1 MKQNRFKLWMQ
12 AVDNELLEEA
22 QKPYRRKY
30 TFIYRIGAVAACLV
44 LVITAVTLTQR
55 KKAESLQMPN
65 PVTSASAEE
74 IQHLG
79 YSVPLPKDAENPSYY
94 IIDMGKDSAK
104 MAEVDF
110 EQNGTEYSCRALKSN
125 TVQDISGLNYEWA
138 KSEDWSGE
146 DISVQLRQSD
156 DAAWVGWY
164 AFGAGVQWCISG
176 GNNALQLLDTAQ
188 TIVENLGYTMP
199 LYPLESAESAV
210 ADGGYA
216 VAFSAA
222 DLKKTEDGYTLTA
235 EIYDYDRYEM
245 EEIDNLKQGGRI
257 QICQQPVAIGS
268 ITREDGTVHIN
279 GGTKAGGV
287 DLVEDDG
294 IYRTNGSD
302 GQPLYYDLGS
312 LTLSLSKD
320 CTFEDQA
327 DLQGESEGAVYEY
340 PELSAAIEKSGEPFR
355 AVDTVITV
363 RMEQIVQ
370 IIRYRM
376 S

>member
-12 AVDNELLEEA
+12 TVDTELLEEA
-22 QKPYRRKY
+22 QKPYRSQY
-30 TFIYRIGAVAACLV
+30 TFIYRIVAVAACLV

-65 PVTSASAEE
+65 PVTSASAEK

-279 GGTKAGGV
+279 GGTEAGGV

-340 PELSAAIEKSGEPFR
+340 PELLAAIEKSGEPFR

>member
-110 EQNGTEYSCRALKSN
+110 EQNGKEYSCRALKSD

-245 EEIDNLKQGGRI
+245 EEIDNLKQGDRI
-257 QICQQPVAIGS
+257 QTCQQPVAIGS

-279 GGTKAGGV
+279 GGTEAGGV

-312 LTLSLSKD
+312 LTLPLSKD

-327 DLQGESEGAVYEY
+327 DPKGESEGTVYEY
-340 PELSAAIEKSGEPFR
+340 PELPAAIEKSGEPFR

-376 S
+376 F

>member
-1 MKQNRFKLWMQ
+1 MKQNRFQLWMQ

-110 EQNGTEYSCRALKSN
+110 EQNGKEYSCRALKSD

-279 GGTKAGGV
+279 GGTEAGGV

-327 DLQGESEGAVYEY
+327 DLQGESEGTVYEY
-340 PELSAAIEKSGEPFR
+340 PELPAAIEKSGEPFR

>member
-110 EQNGTEYSCRALKSN
+110 EQNGTEYSCRALKSD

-199 LYPLESAESAV
+199 LYPLESAEDAV

-235 EIYDYDRYEM
+235 EIYDYDRYEI
-245 EEIDNLKQGGRI
+245 EEIDNLKQGDRI
-257 QICQQPVAIGS
+257 QICKQPVTVES
-268 ITREDGTVHIN
+268 IIAEDGTVHIN
-279 GGTKAGGV
+279 GGTEAGGV

-312 LTLSLSKD
+312 LKLSLSKD

-327 DLQGESEGAVYEY
+327 DLQGESEGTVYEY
-340 PELSAAIEKSGEPFR
+340 PELPAAIEKSGEPFR

>member
-312 LTLSLSKD
+312 LTLPLSKD

-327 DLQGESEGAVYEY
+327 DLQRKSEGAVYEY

>member
-156 DAAWVGWY
+156 DVAWVGWY

-340 PELSAAIEKSGEPFR
+340 PELLAAIEKSGEPFR

>member
-110 EQNGTEYSCRALKSN
+110 EQNGTEYSCRALKSD

-199 LYPLESAESAV
+199 LYPLESAEDAV

-245 EEIDNLKQGGRI
+245 EEIDNLKQGDRI
-257 QICQQPVAIGS
+257 QICKQPVTVES
-268 ITREDGTVHIN
+268 IIAEDGTVLIN
-279 GGTKAGGV
+279 GGTEAGGV
-287 DLVEDDG
+287 DLVEEDG

-312 LTLSLSKD
+312 LTLPLSKD

-327 DLQGESEGAVYEY
+327 DPKGESEGAVYEY
-340 PELSAAIEKSGEPFR
+340 PELPAAIEKSGEPFR

>member
-279 GGTKAGGV
+279 GGTEAGGV

>member
-110 EQNGTEYSCRALKSN
+110 EQNGTEYSCRALKSD

-199 LYPLESAESAV
+199 LYPLESAEDAV

-245 EEIDNLKQGGRI
+245 EEIDNLKQGDRI
-257 QICQQPVAIGS
+257 QVCKQPVTVES
-268 ITREDGTVHIN
+268 IIAEDGTVLIN
-279 GGTKAGGV
+279 GGTEAGGV

-312 LTLSLSKD
+312 LTLPLSKD

-327 DLQGESEGAVYEY
+327 DPKGESEGAVYEY
-340 PELSAAIEKSGEPFR
+340 PELPAAIEKSGEPFR

>member
-287 DLVEDDG
+287 DLVEEDG

-312 LTLSLSKD
+312 LTLPLSKD
-320 CTFEDQA
+320 CTFEDQV

-340 PELSAAIEKSGEPFR
+340 PELPAAIEKSGEPFR

>member
-1 MKQNRFKLWMQ
+1 MKQNRFQLWMQ

-65 PVTSASAEE
+65 PITSASAEE

-110 EQNGTEYSCRALKSN
+110 EQKGTEYSCRALKSD

-138 KSEDWSGE
+138 KSKDWSGE

-176 GNNALQLLDTAQ
+176 GNNVLQLLDTAQ

-199 LYPLESAESAV
+199 LYPLESAEDAV

-222 DLKKTEDGYTLTA
+222 DLKKTADGYTLTA

-257 QICQQPVAIGS
+257 QICKQPVTVES
-268 ITREDGTVHIN
+268 IIAEDGTVHIN
-279 GGTKAGGV
+279 GGTEAGGV
-287 DLVEDDG
+287 DLVEEDG

-312 LTLSLSKD
+312 LTLPLSKD
-320 CTFEDQA
+320 CTFEDQT

-340 PELSAAIEKSGEPFR
+340 PELPAAIEKSGEPFR

>member
-138 KSEDWSGE
+138 ESEDWSGE

-257 QICQQPVAIGS
+257 QICQQPVAIGI

-327 DLQGESEGAVYEY
+327 DPKGESEGAVYEY

>member
-110 EQNGTEYSCRALKSN
+110 EQNGTEYSCRTLKSN

-312 LTLSLSKD
+312 LTLPLSKD
-320 CTFEDQA
+320 WTFEDQA

-340 PELSAAIEKSGEPFR
+340 PELPAAIEKSGEPFR

>member
-110 EQNGTEYSCRALKSN
+110 EQNGTEYSCRALKSD

-199 LYPLESAESAV
+199 LYPLESAEDAV

-222 DLKKTEDGYTLTA
+222 DLKKTEYGYTLTA

-257 QICQQPVAIGS
+257 QICNQPVTVES
-268 ITREDGTVHIN
+268 IIAEDGTVHIN
-279 GGTKAGGV
+279 GGTEAGGV

-312 LTLSLSKD
+312 LTLPLSKD

-327 DLQGESEGAVYEY
+327 DPKGESEGAVYEY
-340 PELSAAIEKSGEPFR
+340 PELPAAIEKSGEPFR

>member
-12 AVDNELLEEA
+12 VVDNELLEEA

-199 LYPLESAESAV
+199 LYPLESVESAV

-312 LTLSLSKD
+312 LTLPLSKD

-327 DLQGESEGAVYEY
+327 DLHGESEGAVYEY
-340 PELSAAIEKSGEPFR
+340 PKLLAAIEKSGEPFR

>member
-30 TFIYRIGAVAACLV
+30 TFIYRIGAVADCLV

-312 LTLSLSKD
+312 LTLPLSKD

-327 DLQGESEGAVYEY
+327 DLHGESEGAVYEY
-340 PELSAAIEKSGEPFR
+340 PKLLAAIEKSGEPFR

>member
-257 QICQQPVAIGS
+257 QICQQTVAIGI

-279 GGTKAGGV
+279 GGTEAGGV

-294 IYRTNGSD
+294 IYRTNGND

-340 PELSAAIEKSGEPFR
+340 PELLAAIEKSGEPFR

>member
-279 GGTKAGGV
+279 GGTEAGGV

-294 IYRTNGSD
+294 IYRTNGND

-340 PELSAAIEKSGEPFR
+340 PELLAAIEKSGEPFR

>member
-340 PELSAAIEKSGEPFR
+340 PEMLAAIEKSGEPFR

>member
-199 LYPLESAESAV
+199 LYPLESVESAV

-279 GGTKAGGV
+279 GGTEAGGV

-312 LTLSLSKD
+312 LTLPLSKD

-327 DLQGESEGAVYEY
+327 DLQDEYEGAVYEY

>member
-110 EQNGTEYSCRALKSN
+110 EQNGKEYSCRALKSD

-199 LYPLESAESAV
+199 LYPLESAEDAV

-235 EIYDYDRYEM
+235 EIYDYDRYEI
-245 EEIDNLKQGGRI
+245 EEIDNLKQGDRI
-257 QICQQPVAIGS
+257 QICKQPVTVES
-268 ITREDGTVHIN
+268 IIAEDGTVHIN
-279 GGTKAGGV
+279 GGTEAGGV

-327 DLQGESEGAVYEY
+327 DLQGESEGTVYEY
-340 PELSAAIEKSGEPFR
+340 PELPAAIEKSGEPFR

>member
-1 MKQNRFKLWMQ
+1 MKQNRFQLWMQ

-55 KKAESLQMPN
+55 KKAESLQIPN

-110 EQNGTEYSCRALKSN
+110 EQNGIEYSCRALKSN

-257 QICQQPVAIGS
+257 QICKQPVAIGS
-268 ITREDGTVHIN
+268 ITMEDGTVHIN
-279 GGTKAGGV
+279 GCTEAGGV

-327 DLQGESEGAVYEY
+327 DLQGESEGTVYEY
-340 PELSAAIEKSGEPFR
+340 PELPAAIEKSGEPFR

>member
-94 IIDMGKDSAK
+94 IIDMGKDSSK

-279 GGTKAGGV
+279 GGTEAGGV

-340 PELSAAIEKSGEPFR
+340 PELLAAIEKSGEPFR

>member
-65 PVTSASAEE
+65 PVTSASAEK

-257 QICQQPVAIGS
+257 QICQQPVAIGI

-279 GGTKAGGV
+279 GGTEAGGV

-312 LTLSLSKD
+312 LTLSLSRV

-340 PELSAAIEKSGEPFR
+340 PELLAAIEKSGEPFR

>member
-279 GGTKAGGV
+279 GGTEAGGV

-340 PELSAAIEKSGEPFR
+340 PEMLAAIEKSGEPFR

>member
-110 EQNGTEYSCRALKSN
+110 EQNGTEYSCRTLKSN

-340 PELSAAIEKSGEPFR
+340 PELLAAIEKSGEPFR

>member
-55 KKAESLQMPN
+55 KKTESLQMPN

-312 LTLSLSKD
+312 LTLPLSKD

-327 DLQGESEGAVYEY
+327 DLHGESEGAVYEY
-340 PELSAAIEKSGEPFR
+340 PKLLAAIEKSGEPFR

>member
-268 ITREDGTVHIN
+268 ITREDGTVHIK

-363 RMEQIVQ
+363 RMKQIVQ

>member
-363 RMEQIVQ
+363 RMKQIVQ

>member
-94 IIDMGKDSAK
+94 IIDMGKDSSK

-312 LTLSLSKD
+312 LTLPLSKD

-327 DLQGESEGAVYEY
+327 GLHGESEGAVYEY

>member
-65 PVTSASAEE
+65 PVTSASAEK

-222 DLKKTEDGYTLTA
+222 DLKKTENGYTLTA

-279 GGTKAGGV
+279 GGTEAGGV

-340 PELSAAIEKSGEPFR
+340 PELLAAIEKSGEPFR

>member
-22 QKPYRRKY
+22 QKPYCRKY

-156 DAAWVGWY
+156 DVAWVGWY

-235 EIYDYDRYEM
+235 EIYDYDRYET

-287 DLVEDDG
+287 DLVEEDG

-327 DLQGESEGAVYEY
+327 DPKGESEGTVYEY
-340 PELSAAIEKSGEPFR
+340 PELPAAIEKSGEPFR

>member
-94 IIDMGKDSAK
+94 VIDMGKDSAK

-257 QICQQPVAIGS
+257 QICQQPV
-268 ITREDGTVHIN
+268 
-279 GGTKAGGV
+279 
-287 DLVEDDG
+287 
-294 IYRTNGSD
+294 
-302 GQPLYYDLGS
+302 
-312 LTLSLSKD
+312 
-320 CTFEDQA
+320 
-327 DLQGESEGAVYEY
+327 
-340 PELSAAIEKSGEPFR
+340 
-355 AVDTVITV
+355 
-363 RMEQIVQ
+363 
-370 IIRYRM
+370 
-376 S
+376 

>member
-156 DAAWVGWY
+156 DVAWVGWY

-302 GQPLYYDLGS
+302 GEPLYYDLGS
-312 LTLSLSKD
+312 LTLPLSKA

-363 RMEQIVQ
+363 RM
-370 IIRYRM
+370 
-376 S
+376 

>member
-12 AVDNELLEEA
+12 VVDNELLEEA

-110 EQNGTEYSCRALKSN
+110 EQNGTEYSCRTLKSN

-312 LTLSLSKD
+312 LTLPLSKD

-327 DLQGESEGAVYEY
+327 DLHGESEGAVYEY
-340 PELSAAIEKSGEPFR
+340 PKLLAAIEKSGEPFR

>member
-110 EQNGTEYSCRALKSN
+110 EQNGTEYSCRALKSD

-245 EEIDNLKQGGRI
+245 EEIDNLKQGDRI
-257 QICQQPVAIGS
+257 QICKQPVTVES
-268 ITREDGTVHIN
+268 IIAEDGTVHIN
-279 GGTKAGGV
+279 GGTEAGGV
-287 DLVEDDG
+287 DLVEEDG

-312 LTLSLSKD
+312 LKLSLSKD

-340 PELSAAIEKSGEPFR
+340 PEVPAAIEKSGEPFR

>member
-1 MKQNRFKLWMQ
+1 MKQNRFQLWMQ

-110 EQNGTEYSCRALKSN
+110 EQNGTEYSCRALKSD

-199 LYPLESAESAV
+199 LYPLESAEDAV

-235 EIYDYDRYEM
+235 EIYDYDRYEI
-245 EEIDNLKQGGRI
+245 EEIDNLKQGDRI
-257 QICQQPVAIGS
+257 QICKQPVTVES
-268 ITREDGTVHIN
+268 IIAEDGTVHIN
-279 GGTKAGGV
+279 GGTEAGGV

-312 LTLSLSKD
+312 LTLPLSKD

-327 DLQGESEGAVYEY
+327 DPKGESEGTVYEY
-340 PELSAAIEKSGEPFR
+340 PEVPAAIEKSGEPFR

>member
-110 EQNGTEYSCRALKSN
+110 EQNGTEYSCRTLKSN

-312 LTLSLSKD
+312 LTLPLSKD

-327 DLQGESEGAVYEY
+327 DLHGESEGAVYEY
-340 PELSAAIEKSGEPFR
+340 PKLLAAIEKSGEPFR

>member
-110 EQNGTEYSCRALKSN
+110 EQNGTEYSCRALKSD

-235 EIYDYDRYEM
+235 EIYDYDRYEI
-245 EEIDNLKQGGRI
+245 EEIDNLKQGDRI
-257 QICQQPVAIGS
+257 QICKQPVTVES
-268 ITREDGTVHIN
+268 IIAEDGTVHIN
-279 GGTKAGGV
+279 GGTEAGGV
-287 DLVEDDG
+287 DLVEEDG

-327 DLQGESEGAVYEY
+327 DLQGESEGTVYEY
-340 PELSAAIEKSGEPFR
+340 PELPAAIEKSGEPFR